1 MKRLTAASAVILLLA
16 CAAFAQKAKST
27 AELEALKKVQTA
39 TTPADEI
46 KAIDDVLASFADT
59 QFKPVLLAMAADAA
73 NRMHDYEKT
82 IIYGERAIEADPKN
96 PDALYTVAGAIVLHT
111 REHDLDRD
119 EKLKKAE
126 KLSNDGIA
134 AAKVV
139 PNPQPGQIS
148 DALWE
153 QEKKD
158 KIAGFY
164 NLLAMSADLK
174 KDYPAALENFKAAL
188 ALLAK
193 PDPVILARMSKS
205 YNNAG
210 QPDDA
215 IAAADKVLADN
226 SATPVVKRAATV
238 EKDRAAKLKAQP
250 AAPAAPK

>member
-1 MKRLTAASAVILLLA
+1 MKRFIAASAVILLLA
-16 CAAFAQKAKST
+16 GAAFAQKAKSN
-27 AELEALKKVQTA
+27 AELEALKKVQAA
-39 TTPADEI
+39 TTPADQI
-46 KAIDDVLASFADT
+46 KAIDDVLANFADT

-126 KLSNDGIA
+126 KLSA
-134 AAKVV
+134 
-139 PNPQPGQIS
+139 
-148 DALWE
+148 
-153 QEKKD
+153 
-158 KIAGFY
+158 FY

-174 KDYPAALENFKAAL
+174 KDYPGAIENFKTAIG
-188 ALLAK
+188 LLTK
-193 PDPVILARMSKS
+193 PDPVIFARLSKT

-215 IAAADKVLADN
+215 IAAADKVLADS

-238 EKDRAAKLKAQP
+238 EKDRAAKLKAEP